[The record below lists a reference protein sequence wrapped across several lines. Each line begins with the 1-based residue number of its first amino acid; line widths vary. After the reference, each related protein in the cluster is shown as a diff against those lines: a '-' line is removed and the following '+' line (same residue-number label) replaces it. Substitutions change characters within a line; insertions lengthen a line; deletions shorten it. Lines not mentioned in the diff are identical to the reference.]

1 MPSGDGGHDL
11 ATDSSTLV
19 NEDAHWRIVPVST
32 GEQGHHLVP
41 DEPMP
46 AGSGQGGHLASNRR
60 FHSGERGPLHKDE
73 LCMSLMA
80 RAVQK
85 HPARVNGDTWRAYT
99 ARKLDITNEI
109 NGLCQVSYQTSTR
122 AKGDTFTNNDPD
134 RCPLYPRGNG
144 DGQGLI
150 RKIGRTGTVR
160 DPTGPPRAT
169 NGPPRRP
176 LPSDGPY

>member
-19 NEDAHWRIVPVST
+19 NEDAHWRIVRVST

-60 FHSGERGPLHKDE
+60 FHSGERGPQHKDE
-73 LCMSLMA
+73 RCMSLMA

-85 HPARVNGDTWRAYT
+85 HSRHGSTGTHGVRTQHENLISRMKSMAYAKFPIRLRHGQRGT
-99 ARKLDITNEI
+99 PSRTMILI
-109 NGLCQVSYQTSTR
+109 VVRSTL
-122 AKGDTFTNNDPD
+122 GV
-134 RCPLYPRGNG
+134 
-144 DGQGLI
+144 
-150 RKIGRTGTVR
+150 TGTVK
-160 DPTGPPRAT
+160 G
-169 NGPPRRP
+169 
-176 LPSDGPY
+176 